1 MKLVEK
7 EITLEELKQMSAKM
21 FEKLVKAVVDIEK
34 EIMVVDAPMHVD
46 QECWLLQEYESKQE
60 NLWGINL
67 YPDYWQKPDFIK
79 FDSMI
84 NIRPSQGNRTR
95 SIDNSQIQQKI
106 IKTVMKLVKP

>member
-7 EITLEELKQMSAKM
+7 EISLEELKQMSTHM
-21 FEKLVKAVVDIEK
+21 FESLVKAVVDIEK

-46 QECWLLQEYESKQE
+46 QESYLLEHDSKQE

-67 YPDYWQKPDFIK
+67 YPDQWGKPEFIV

-84 NIRPSQGNRTR
+84 NLRPSQGNRTR
-95 SIDNSQIQQKI
+95 SVENPTIQKQI
-106 IKTVMKLVKP
+106 IKIVMKLVKP

>member
-7 EITLEELKQMSAKM
+7 EISLEELKQMSTHM
-21 FEKLVKAVVDIEK
+21 FESLVKAVVDIEK

-46 QECWLLQEYESKQE
+46 QESYLLEHDSKQE

-67 YPDYWQKPDFIK
+67 YPYQWEKPEFVV

-84 NIRPSQGNRTR
+84 NLRPSQGNRTR
-95 SIDNSQIQQKI
+95 SVENPQIQQKI
-106 IKTVMKLVKP
+106 IKNVLRLVKP

>member
-7 EITLEELKQMSAKM
+7 EIALDELKHMSTKM
-21 FEKLVKAVVDIEK
+21 FDTLVKAVVDIEK

-46 QECWLLQEYESKQE
+46 QESWLLENESKQE

-67 YPDYWQKPDFIK
+67 YPEHWGAANFIV

-84 NIRPSQGNRTR
+84 NLRPNQGNRTR
-95 SIDNSQIQQKI
+95 AIDNPKI
-106 IKTVMKLVKP
+106 RERILKIVLRLVKP

>member
-7 EITLEELKQMSAKM
+7 EISLEELRQMSTKM
-21 FEKLVKAVVDIEK
+21 FESLVKAVVDIEK

-46 QECWLLQEYESKQE
+46 QESFLLEHDSKQE

-67 YPDYWQKPDFIK
+67 YPYEWGNPKFVV

-84 NIRPSQGNRTR
+84 NLRPSQGNRTR
-95 SIDNSQIQQKI
+95 GVDNPEIQQKI
-106 IKTVMKLVKP
+106 IKMVMKLVKP